1 MTEEIVNEIK
11 WTIHETHPDKAP
23 LAREKLSEVVDPEI
37 GMNIIQLGLVRDITI
52 ENDIARLKMILTTP
66 FCPYGPAM
74 IEMTKAKAVEGL
86 NMPVT
91 IEMGMD
97 MWDDLTIH
105 GHASLDLYVF
115 QKGSLF
121 ESHKYVRHWQSG
133 KNKVTRQLK
142 SIPTCSEIEPK
153 LIELGEIQL

>member
-1 MTEEIVNEIK
+1 MTEETVNEIQ
-11 WTIHETHPDKAP
+11 WTIHTTHPDKVKV
-23 LAREKLSEVVDPEI
+23 AREKLSEVVDPEI

-86 NMPVT
+86 NMSVT

-97 MWDDLTIH
+97 MWDFSMMEDPS
-105 GHASLDLYVF
+105 ALDWGMYA
-115 QKGSLF
+115 
-121 ESHKYVRHWQSG
+121 
-133 KNKVTRQLK
+133 
-142 SIPTCSEIEPK
+142 
-153 LIELGEIQL
+153 